1 MKTPRIRPAAAM
13 ALAAALAMSPLYAAP
28 AAAAADVTVVYTE
41 GQTWETGYS
50 GQFTII
56 NEGDTALQDWTI
68 EFSLPDGTAV
78 SSMWN
83 ADVAESGGTY
93 TVTPPSW
100 GAPVPAGGSYG
111 IGFNGSFSAGT
122 TATEPATCT
131 IDGAPCSGG
140 SPSEDTAAP
149 SAPAGLRSGA
159 QTADSVTLSWD
170 AASDDVGVAGYEV
183 LRGGAVAASTTGT
196 ATSATVGGL
205 AADTEY
211 TFSVRA
217 YDAAGNRSA
226 AGDPVTV
233 RTSPDDGG
241 GDPGPGGDRRVGYFT
256 QWGIYARDYLVQDV
270 DTSGTAEKLTHV
282 NYAFGN
288 VSADG
293 QCFMA
298 NQPGEGDA
306 YADYGRSFGA
316 AESVDGD
323 ADTWDQPLRGN
334 FNQLRELK
342 EKHPGLKVL
351 ISLGGWTWSKNLSD
365 AALTAESRERLVSSC
380 VDMYLRGNLPVI
392 DGAGG
397 TGSAAGL
404 FDGIDLDWEWP
415 ASAGHPDNTFRPE
428 DKQNFT
434 ALVQEFRDQLDAL
447 EAANGRQYEL
457 SSFMAADPEK
467 IEAGYEV
474 GALMEDFDFV
484 TVQGYD
490 FHGAWEDTTNHQSNL
505 TPIPGDPGP
514 DTYSTQE
521 TIQAYIDRGADP
533 ADLVMGVP
541 FYGRGWTGVPAGP
554 DGDGLH
560 QSSSGAAQGPF
571 ESGIDDYKNL
581 KDLTGYTLHRDD
593 EAGTAWLYNGS
604 TFWTFD
610 DPTAMR
616 QKVAWAKEQGLGGI
630 MAWSLDGDDAQ
641 GSLMAA
647 IDGALDGA

>member
-1 MKTPRIRPAAAM
+1 
-13 ALAAALAMSPLYAAP
+13 LAAAVAASPLFAAP
-28 AAAAADVTVVYTE
+28 AAADAADITVVYTE

-56 NEGDTALQDWTI
+56 NDGGTALQDWTL
-68 EFSLPDGTAV
+68 EFSLPDGAAV
-78 SSMWN
+78 SSIWN
-83 ADVAESGGTY
+83 AEIAESGGTY
-93 TVTPPSW
+93 TVTPPTW

-111 IGFNGSFSAGT
+111 IGFNGSFSGGV
-122 TATEPATCT
+122 TATEPETCT
-131 IDGAPCSGG
+131 LDDAPCSGG
-140 SPSEDTAAP
+140 APSEDTEAP
-149 SAPAGLRSGA
+149 SVPGGLQATDRS
-159 QTADSVTLSWD
+159 ADSVTLSWD
-170 AASDDVGVAGYEV
+170 AATDDVGVAGYEV
-183 LRGGAVAASTTGT
+183 LRGGEVATATTGT
-196 ATSATVGGL
+196 ATTTTLGGL
-205 AADTEY
+205 QADTEY
-211 TFSVRA
+211 TLSVRA

-233 RTSPDDGG
+233 RTSAGDGG
-241 GDPGPGGDRRVGYFT
+241 GTDPGPGGDRRVGYFT
-256 QWGIYARDYLVQDV
+256 QWGVYDRDYQVKDV

-306 YADYGRSFGA
+306 YADYGKSFSA
-316 AESVDGD
+316 AESVDGEG
-323 ADTWDQPLRGN
+323 DTWDQPLRGN

-380 VDMYLRGNLPVI
+380 VDMYLRGNLPVL

-397 TGSAAGL
+397 TGAAAGV

-415 ASAGHPDNTFRPE
+415 ASAGHPDNTFRPQ
-428 DKQNFT
+428 DKENFT
-434 ALVQEFRDQLDAL
+434 ALVQEFREQLDAL
-447 EAANGRQYEL
+447 EARNGREYEL
-457 SSFMAADPEK
+457 SSFMAADPGK

-474 GALMEDFDFV
+474 APLMEDFDFV

-490 FHGAWEDTTNHQSNL
+490 FHGGWEDTTNHQSNL

-514 DTYSTQE
+514 DTYSMQE

-560 QSSSGAAQGPF
+560 QTAGGAAQGPY
-571 ESGIDDYKNL
+571 EDGIDDYKNL
-581 KDLTGYTLHRDD
+581 KNLSGFTLHRDD
-593 EAGTAWLYNGS
+593 EAGTAWLYDGS
-604 TFWTFD
+604 TWWTYD

-616 QKVAWAKEQGLGGI
+616 QKVAWAQEQGLGGI

-647 IDGALDGA
+647 IDGALDGS

>member
-1 MKTPRIRPAAAM
+1 MPRIRPAAA
-13 ALAAALAMSPLYAAP
+13 AVLAAALAATPMFAAP
-28 AAAAADVTVVYTE
+28 AAADAADITVVYTE

-50 GQFTII
+50 GQFTIV
-56 NEGDTALQDWTI
+56 NEGDSALQDWTL
-68 EFSLPDGTAV
+68 EFSLPDGASL
-78 SSMWN
+78 SSIWN
-83 ADVAESGGTY
+83 AEMDESGGAY
-93 TVTPPSW
+93 TVTPPAW

-111 IGFNGSFSAGT
+111 VGFNGSFSAGV
-122 TATEPATCT
+122 TATEPESCT
-131 IDGAPCSGG
+131 LDGAPCSGG
-140 SPSEDTAAP
+140 PPSEDTEAP
-149 SAPAGLRSGA
+149 SAPAGLRATDQTSG
-159 QTADSVTLSWD
+159 SVTLSWD
-170 AASDDVGVAGYEV
+170 AADDDVGVAGYEV
-183 LRGGAVAASTTGT
+183 LRDGEVATSTTGT
-196 ATSATVGGL
+196 ATTTTVGGL
-205 AADTEY
+205 QADTEY
-211 TFSVRA
+211 AFSVRA
-217 YDAAGNRSA
+217 YDAAGNRST

-233 RTSPDDGG
+233 RTPADDGG
-241 GDPGPGGDRRVGYFT
+241 TDPGPGGDRRVGYFT
-256 QWGIYARDYLVQDV
+256 QWGVYARDYLVQDM

-282 NYAFGN
+282 NYAFAN

-316 AESVDGD
+316 ADSVDGEG
-323 ADTWDQPLRGN
+323 DTWDQPLRGN

-342 EKHPGLKVL
+342 DEHPGLKVL

-365 AALTAESRERLVSSC
+365 AALTAESRERLASSC

-397 TGSAAGL
+397 TGSAAGV

-415 ASAGHPDNTFRPE
+415 ASAGHPDNTFRPQ
-428 DKQNFT
+428 DKENFT

-447 EAANGRQYEL
+447 GAENGREYEL
-457 SSFMAADPEK
+457 SSFMAADPGK

-474 GALMEDFDFV
+474 GPLMEDFDFV

-490 FHGAWEDTTNHQSNL
+490 FHGGWEDTANHQSNL

-514 DTYSTQE
+514 DIYSMQE
-521 TIQAYIDRGADP
+521 TVQAYVDRGADP

-541 FYGRGWTGVPAGP
+541 FYGRGWTGVSPGP

-560 QSSSGAAQGPF
+560 QPADGAAQGPF
-571 ESGIDDYKNL
+571 ENGIDDYKNL
-581 KDLTGYTLHRDD
+581 KDLSGFTLHRDE
-593 EAGTAWLYNGS
+593 EAGTAWLYDGS
-604 TFWTFD
+604 TWWTYD
-610 DPTAMR
+610 DPAAMR
-616 QKVAWAKEQGLGGI
+616 QKVAWAQEQGLGGI

-647 IDGALDGA
+647 IDGALDGS